1 MYLTRHFTSAGPDEL
16 RDLPIEIEIV
26 REGAMVFRGES
37 STAQMRRTPKDLA
50 ACLVKE
56 LTFPQ
61 GVFLMTGTCVV
72 PGEGFTLQTGDA
84 MRIKVGAITLKNSVA

>member
-1 MYLTRHFTSAGPDEL
+1 VL
-16 RDLPIEIEIV
+16 
-26 REGAMVFRGES
+26 FRGES
-37 STAQMRRTPKDLA
+37 STAQMRRTPEELT

-72 PGEGFTLQTGDA
+72 PGEGFTLRSGDT
-84 MRIKVGAITLKNSVA
+84 MRIKVGAIALENSVA